1 MNMKTLR
8 KKLAFFI
15 LLSAIIGACRPGGR
29 TPASGQDDRIPS
41 AESIIARMRADTLWI
56 RRLETLADSAIGPG
70 ARCIDPVWHL
80 FEWEGRNWFFNQD
93 WGGVLE
99 IPTDFLPEDDYLQAH
114 FSFHGT
120 QACSPDSLVLITFY
134 AGARSS
140 LVRELIEMRQ
150 ESLAESGFRI
160 FSCTE
165 RDSTFTIRA
174 QSDEGIIYY
183 GRTVVD
189 TEAAAEYSVSL
200 QYPEGYDVSDIL
212 PMIDRYPQGPGD
224 AAVAAP

>member
-1 MNMKTLR
+1 MKTLR
-8 KKLAFFI
+8 KNLAFLI

-29 TPASGQDDRIPS
+29 TPVSGQDDRIPS

-56 RRLETLADSAIGPG
+56 RHLETLADSAVGPG

-120 QACSPDSLVLITFY
+120 QACSPNSLVLITFY
-134 AGARSS
+134 AGNRSFW
-140 LVRELIEMRQ
+140 VRELIEMRQ
-150 ESLAESGFRI
+150 ESLAESGFRV
-160 FSCTE
+160 FSSCIG

-183 GRTVVD
+183 GRTLVD
-189 TEAAAEYSVSL
+189 AQAGAEYSVSL

-224 AAVAAP
+224 AAVPAP

>member
-1 MNMKTLR
+1 MKR
-8 KKLAFFI
+8 KKLAFLI
-15 LLSAIIGACRPGGR
+15 LLSAFLGACRPGGR

-56 RRLETLADSAIGPG
+56 KHLETLADSAVGPG

-120 QACSPDSLVLITFY
+120 SACSPDSLVLITFY
-134 AGARSS
+134 AGCRSFF
-140 LVRELIEMRQ
+140 VRELIEMRRA
-150 ESLAESGFRI
+150 SLAESGFRI
-160 FSCTE
+160 LSCTE
-165 RDSTFTIRA
+165 RDSAFTIRA
-174 QSDEGIIYY
+174 QSDQGIIYY
-183 GRTVVD
+183 GRTLVD
-189 TEAAAEYSVSL
+189 AEADAEYSVSL
-200 QYPEGYDVSDIL
+200 QYPVGYDVRDIL

-224 AAVAAP
+224 AAIPAP